1 MERAAHKEERRFY
14 NLTGEKNALKYFSTE
29 AKRGVKKT
37 ALEYFEKST
46 GVFNQ
51 KGMLTRE
58 EIEEMKV
65 RARQNTGNIWHGYIS
80 LGKEDSPKIDTPE
93 KCIEL
98 IGTFGGFFKDAKLND
113 KNLDLMC
120 ALHMDRPHHLHIHF
134 EFWEKEPKYKGTDGT
149 LRYKSKG
156 RIEKTAVENMKIRL
170 GLFLSENKTQLYGS
184 RDEALKKL
192 RGMTAI
198 RAAMKSTEEIK
209 SEILSLARD
218 LPKTGRI
225 AYGSKDMESY
235 RGRVDGIVKML
246 LQYDGTARKANR
258 KFYQALEERKRE
270 ISELCALHKIDEK
283 NISLIADIEKDYK
296 RRQGNLVIS
305 LAKFVK
311 PEFYERNPKRK
322 YKSNDTALKR
332 LLNISR
338 RKTDSIFDKFL
349 STFGEESRLLER
361 DFSHRLQEIEQEIER
376 ERAAKISAER
386 IADTYEEYG
395 KEECIKD

>member
-134 EFWEKEPKYKGTDGT
+134 EFWEKEPKYKGADGT

-170 GLFLSENKTQLYGS
+170 GLFLSDNKTQLYGS

-198 RAAMKSTEEIK
+198 QAAMKSTEEIK
-209 SEILSLARD
+209 SEILSLAKN
-218 LPKTGRI
+218 LPKTGRL

-283 NISLIADIEKDYK
+283 DISLIADIEQDYK
-296 RRQGNLVIS
+296 RRQGNLIIK

-311 PEFYERNPKRK
+311 PEFYERNPNRK

-332 LLNISR
+332 RLNISH
-338 RKTDSIFDKFL
+338 RKTDMLINKFL
-349 STFGEESRLLER
+349 STFGEEIRLLER
-361 DFSHRLQEIEQEIER
+361 DFSHRLQDIEQEIER